1 MSVMKPKALGKAEME
16 KQKAETRRRVVP
28 ISAFC
33 FLLSVFSSG
42 CGKEAEQARQR
53 AEKELETVR
62 AELEA
67 ARSERANFQNETAR
81 LRKDN
86 EDLLRLRNEVRQ
98 LRDAQKQLTQQVQT
112 AKSEVQ
118 RVQAQ
123 AQAAQA
129 QAAQAQAAQAQAA
142 QAQALALVTNVAQ
155 ALTPEQ
161 QAFARRYGLTL
172 ATPEQQ
178 ANACINN
185 LRQIDSAKQQW
196 ALENRKTAETIPIA
210 TDIAPHLK
218 DGVPKC
224 PGGGAYTLNAV
235 GAHPT
240 CSIPGHALQ

>member
-1 MSVMKPKALGKAEME
+1 MSVMKPKVLRCWLCAL
-16 KQKAETRRRVVP
+16 
-28 ISAFC
+28 
-33 FLLSVFSSG
+33 FLLAG

-67 ARSERANFQNETAR
+67 AKSERTNLQNETAR

-98 LRDAQKQLTQQVQT
+98 LRDAQKQLTQQVQS

-118 RVQAQ
+118 RAQTQ

-142 QAQALALVTNVAQ
+142 QAAQAQALALGTNVVE

-161 QAFARRYGLTL
+161 QAFARRYGLTS
-172 ATPEQQ
+172 ATPERQLS
-178 ANACINN
+178 ACLNN
-185 LRQIDSAKQQW
+185 LRQIDAAKQQW
-196 ALENRKTAETIPIA
+196 ALENRKTAETIPGA
-210 TDIAPHLK
+210 QDIGAYLK
-218 DGVPKC
+218 DGVLPKC

-235 GAHPT
+235 GAHPA
-240 CSIPGHALQ
+240 CSIPGHALSP